1 MKIVFLGTPPVAAS
15 CLRHLAG
22 TSHEIVA
29 VGTHPDR
36 IMGRGLK
43 PHPTA
48 VKQTALEL
56 GLPVHE
62 IPDVKDPA
70 FATWLRGLQ
79 ADVLVLVAFVVL
91 PDSVLATTSLGA
103 VNLHGSLLPRWR
115 GAAPVQRSIEAGETT
130 TGLTVFRLDSGVDTG
145 GILLR
150 RQIEVGPDETSGEVL
165 ARLGDLGGPALDEAL
180 LMLSAVPAPS
190 GERQD
195 PALAT
200 RAPKLHPE
208 EGRLDWDLPAT
219 VLHNRIR
226 AFNPAPGC
234 WTEAHTL
241 ETGMVRLKIWRTRDL
256 GRNLDVPAGEL
267 ELLPEGGVGV
277 SCLDGALEL
286 VEVQAEGKPR
296 RTGLDWFH
304 GFRGQNPVLR

>member
-1 MKIVFLGTPPVAAS
+1 MRIVFLGTPPVAAR

-22 TSHEIVA
+22 TDHRILA

-43 PHPTA
+43 AHPTA
-48 VKQTALEL
+48 VKEAALEL

-70 FATWLRGLQ
+70 FADWLRSLQ

-91 PDSVLATTSLGA
+91 PDSVLSTTPLGA
-103 VNLHGSLLPRWR
+103 INLHGSLLPRWR
-115 GAAPVQRSIEAGETT
+115 GAAPVQRSVEAGETI

-150 RQIEVGPDETSGEVL
+150 REIEVGPDETSGEVL
-165 ARLGDLGGPALDEAL
+165 SRLGELGGPALDEAL
-180 LMLSAVPAPS
+180 RALSAVPPPT

-195 PALAT
+195 PAQAT

-219 VLHNRIR
+219 VLHNRVR

-234 WTEAHTL
+234 WTEAHTPDA
-241 ETGMVRLKIWRTRDL
+241 GIVRLKIWRTRVL
-256 GRNLDVPAGEL
+256 GRDLDVPAGEL
-267 ELLPEGGVGV
+267 ELLPGGGVGV

-296 RTGLDWFH
+296 RNGSDWFH
-304 GFRGQNPVLR
+304 GFRGRNPVLR

>member
-1 MKIVFLGTPPVAAS
+1 MKIVFLGTPPVAAR

-22 TSHEIVA
+22 TSHQILA

-48 VKQTALEL
+48 VKETALEL

-70 FATWLRGLQ
+70 FATWLRSLG
-79 ADVLVLVAFVVL
+79 AEVLVLVAFVVL
-91 PDSVLATTSLGA
+91 PDSVLATTPLGA

-115 GAAPVQRSIEAGETT
+115 GAAPVQRSLEAGETV

-150 RQIEVGPDETSGEVL
+150 REIPVGPDETSGEL
-165 ARLGDLGGPALDEAL
+165 LERLGELGGPALDEAL
-180 LMLSAVPAPS
+180 RMLSATPTPV

-195 PALAT
+195 PSLAT
-200 RAPKLHPE
+200 RAPKLHPQ

-226 AFNPAPGC
+226 AFNPSPGC
-234 WTEAHTL
+234 WTEVHTPDAGV
-241 ETGMVRLKIWRTRDL
+241 TRLKIWRTRVL
-256 GRNLDVPAGEL
+256 GRDLDVAAGEL

-286 VEVQAEGKPR
+286 LEVQAEGKPR

-304 GFRGQNPVLR
+304 GFRGRNPVLR